1 MHGDENYKKWARILE
16 PKALKERVISYSIFI
31 ASFEL
36 LKEIVIGKLERFY
49 LSFGNE
55 DEFVDY
61 REKVLNRNKS
71 RLYASISWLT
81 EHNALEQC
89 DIETFERLKKIRNKL
104 SHEMFYLIPE
114 ADLLN
119 VTDEINTI
127 ISLTR
132 KIELWWFYNL
142 DMAIDPDSYP
152 ADLDLD
158 EVMPMTVLL
167 LQVMR
172 EVALGDEQAAHN
184 MFVEF
189 TRNYKRDHT

>member
-55 DEFVDY
+55 DEFVEY

-89 DIETFERLKKIRNKL
+89 DIETFERLKKSGINFLMKC
-104 SHEMFYLIPE
+104 LI
-114 ADLLN
+114 
-119 VTDEINTI
+119 
-127 ISLTR
+127 
-132 KIELWWFYNL
+132 
-142 DMAIDPDSYP
+142 
-152 ADLDLD
+152 
-158 EVMPMTVLL
+158 
-167 LQVMR
+167 
-172 EVALGDEQAAHN
+172 
-184 MFVEF
+184 
-189 TRNYKRDHT
+189 